1 MNQKD
6 FLNKIKARV
15 LKEDANAS
23 LILFGS
29 RARGDYRADSNWDV
43 LVLTSN
49 EMDFKSER
57 KLRDDI
63 YEVELEFMQPVSTI
77 IVEKD
82 KWESMAITPLY
93 ENVAVQGK
101 VL

>member
-1 MNQKD
+1 MDQND
-6 FLNKIKARV
+6 FLYKIKAKV

-29 RARGDYRADSNWDV
+29 RARGDSRPDSDWDV
-43 LVLTSN
+43 LVLTSK
-49 EMDFKSER
+49 EMDFTSER

-77 IVEKD
+77 IVEKN
-82 KWESMAITPLY
+82 KWEGMAITPLY

>member
-29 RARGDYRADSNWDV
+29 HARGDYRADSNWDV
-43 LVLTSN
+43 LVLTSK